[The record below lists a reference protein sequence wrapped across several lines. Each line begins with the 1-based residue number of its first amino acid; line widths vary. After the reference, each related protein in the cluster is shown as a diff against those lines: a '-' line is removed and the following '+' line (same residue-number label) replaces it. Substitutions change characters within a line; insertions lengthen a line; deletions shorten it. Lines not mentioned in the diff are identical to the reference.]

1 MIQTQINLTEQN
13 KQTLIEISRFTGK
26 SPQELINL
34 AVEELIK
41 NYQNKK
47 RLALMQQARGIWKQ
61 REDIPNLEQLRLEF
75 NRY

>member
-1 MIQTQINLTEQN
+1 MLQTQINLTEQN
-13 KQTLIEISRFTGK
+13 QQTLIEISRFTGK

-47 RLALMQQARGIWKQ
+47 RLALMQQARGIWEQ

-75 NRY
+75 NR

>member
-1 MIQTQINLTEQN
+1 MPQTQINLTEQN
-13 KQTLIEISRFTGK
+13 QQTLIEISRFTGK

-41 NYQNKK
+41 NYQHKK
-47 RLALMQQARGIWKQ
+47 RLALMQQARGIWEQ

-75 NRY
+75 NR